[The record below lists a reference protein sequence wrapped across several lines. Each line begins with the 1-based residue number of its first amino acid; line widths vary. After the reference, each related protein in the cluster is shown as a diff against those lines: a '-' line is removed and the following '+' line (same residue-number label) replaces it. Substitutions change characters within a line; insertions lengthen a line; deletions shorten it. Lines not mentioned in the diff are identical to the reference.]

1 MGCLRAMEKAISNLK
16 EEICKR
22 VLFGSSRDK
31 MRVRRRKE
39 CIVLKM
45 RLEIMGWILSQIVSN
60 TAENQPHHP
69 LLNNNLRDRYY
80 SSVLL
85 V

>member
-1 MGCLRAMEKAISNLK
+1 
-16 EEICKR
+16 
-22 VLFGSSRDK
+22 